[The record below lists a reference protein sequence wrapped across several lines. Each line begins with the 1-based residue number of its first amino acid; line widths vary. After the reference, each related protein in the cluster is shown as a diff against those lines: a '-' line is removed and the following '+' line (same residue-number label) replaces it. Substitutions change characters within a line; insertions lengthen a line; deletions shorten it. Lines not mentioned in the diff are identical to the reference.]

1 MCIPFNIKMND
12 QKYVKKGSSQCL
24 VCRKKKKKT
33 GNKKI
38 REVAL
43 LTKIASQTSL
53 CTVCYSKK
61 STFLK
66 QKPKS
71 KMLKPKM
78 YW

>member
-12 QKYVKKGSSQCL
+12 QKYVKKGSSL
-24 VCRKKKKKT
+24 FLFCRKKKKKT